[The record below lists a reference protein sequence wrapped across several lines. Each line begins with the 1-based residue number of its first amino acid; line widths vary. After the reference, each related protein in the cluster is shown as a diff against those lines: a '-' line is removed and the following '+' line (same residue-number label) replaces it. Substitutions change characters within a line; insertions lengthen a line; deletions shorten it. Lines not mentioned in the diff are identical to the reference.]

1 MANLEVWSPGH
12 GLALNNTLL
21 VGAGKLAN
29 SLIWI
34 PAFVTTQSAWSSG
47 SSYTASTDKAVGSQV
62 TASSC
67 TYVCI
72 TAGGSTSTNTPGGT
86 TTQGLFTGVL
96 GDGYNWLCLGTS
108 TADIA
113 AVVNTGQVVS
123 QMVFDN
129 RPSIGAGDPYIQ
141 WSVSLAIGGSGA
153 SNAYVSLLTQALN
166 TDGTTYGDGLTG
178 TAGTGTANTL
188 SAPQN
193 SWSATFPYPST
204 KTTPLIGSSRA
215 IPADFNLFRGC
226 LQNQTGSTFSASTH
240 VVAIRSGAL
249 STNG

>member
-12 GLALNNTLL
+12 GLGLNGNLL

-34 PAFVTTQSAWSSG
+34 PAFVTTQSAWTTG
-47 SSYTASTDKAVGSQV
+47 TSYTASTDKVIGSQV

-67 TYVCI
+67 TYVCV
-72 TAGGSTSTNTPGGT
+72 TAGGGTSSNTPGGT
-86 TTQGLFTGVL
+86 TTQGTFTGVL
-96 GDGYNWLCLGTS
+96 ADGYNWLCLGTS
-108 TADIA
+108 TADFTNLA
-113 AVVNTGQVVS
+113 GATANQAVS

-129 RPSIGAGDPYIQ
+129 RPSIGSGDPYIQ
-141 WSVSLAIGGSGA
+141 WSVSLATAATGA
-153 SNAYVSLLTQALN
+153 SNVYVSLLTQALN
-166 TDGTTYGDGLTG
+166 TDGSTYGDGLPG
-178 TAGTGTANTL
+178 GANL

-193 SWSATFPYPST
+193 SWSATFPCPAGRGANAT
-204 KTTPLIGSSRA
+204 VIGSSRA

-226 LQNQTGSTFSASTH
+226 VQNQTGSAFSASPH
-240 VVAIRSGAL
+240 LVAIRSGAL